1 MTEHNNFP
9 GGLRILISAA
19 AFVIII
25 AGVNLAQSVIVLI
38 LISIFLAIL
47 GAPAVL
53 WLKKKHIP
61 SILAVF
67 IVMAV
72 MIIILI
78 LISAQIGTSIS
89 NFSNEL
95 PLLQSSI
102 REQVIELS
110 VFLRSKGFSGT
121 QKILLDYINPEA
133 VMKFTAGLLTGLSS
147 VLSDVI
153 LVLLTV
159 TFTLLEIS
167 SFPQKLRAILGDPE
181 QVFPRFTKFI
191 VDMKRYMIIKTMI
204 NLAAGIL
211 IAVWMEILGV
221 QFPVLWGFLAFL
233 LHYIPNIGAII
244 AAIPPALLALVQIG
258 IGSALLVVT
267 GNILIGFLIGN
278 VIEPRLMGRRLG
290 LSTLVVFLSLIFW
303 GSLLGLIGAIL
314 CIPLT
319 MALKYAFESNE
330 STQWIAVLLSSEKS
344 DEIST
349 QNLKEVKRMMNIP
362 GTDNRFLIVCL
373 RI

>member
-1 MTEHNNFP
+1 M
-9 GGLRILISAA
+9 LIGAA
-19 AFVIII
+19 AFVIIV
-25 AGVNLAQSVIVLI
+25 AGINLAQSVVVLI
-38 LISIFLAIL
+38 LVSIFLAIL

-67 IVMAV
+67 IVMAA
-72 MIIILI
+72 MIIILA

-89 NFSNEL
+89 SFSDEL
-95 PLLQSSI
+95 PLLQSRI
-102 REQVIELS
+102 REQVLNLS
-110 VFLRSKGFSGT
+110 AILTRKGFVVNE
-121 QKILLDYINPEA
+121 KFFLEYINPEA
-133 VMKFTAGLLTGLSS
+133 IMKLTAGLLTGLSS
-147 VLSDVI
+147 VLSDIV

-159 TFTLLEIS
+159 TFILLEVS
-167 SFPQKLRAILGDPE
+167 SFPQKLRTILGDPD
-181 QVFPRFTKFI
+181 QVFPQFTKFVI
-191 VDMKRYMIIKTMI
+191 DMKRYMIIKTMI

-244 AAIPPALLALVQIG
+244 AAIPPALLALIQIG

-330 STQWIAVLLSSEKS
+330 STQWISVLLGSEKFNENS
-344 DEIST
+344 TPIS
-349 QNLKEVKRMMNIP
+349 KEKKE
-362 GTDNRFLIVCL
+362 
-373 RI
+373 